1 MSSVDALAYQGLVG
15 LTNAMYLWLV
25 AAGLTIAFGVL
36 KVLNFAHGSLY
47 MLGAYAGFTVYGQ
60 LGFGFWTALVLAAG
74 SVALLG
80 LLLERLLFRRLYD
93 LDVSYGLILTF
104 GLVLVFA
111 DVTRIAWGG
120 VARLP
125 PTPPQLVGGVDVFGR
140 VFSYYNIFV
149 IVAGVAVGLALWL
162 LLDRTWWGR
171 TVRATASDRQ
181 MAGLLGIN
189 TGRIYASVFALA
201 AGVAALGGALS
212 IPMRVV
218 TPGLGTTIIIQA
230 FIITVIGGL
239 GSLRGA
245 FLGAVIVGL
254 ANAYGVLLFPDVQL
268 FLIYGIMALVLLV
281 RPEGLLGG
289 AG

>member
-1 MSSVDALAYQGLVG
+1 MTSADALAYQGLVG

-47 MLGAYAGFTVYGQ
+47 MLGAYVGFTLYGE
-60 LGFGFWTALVLAAG
+60 LGFGFWTSLVLAAV
-74 SVALLG
+74 SIALLG
-80 LLLERLLFRRLYD
+80 LLLERFLLRPLYS
-93 LDVSYGLILTF
+93 LDIAYGLILTF

-111 DVTRIAWGG
+111 DLTRIVWGG
-120 VARLP
+120 VARIP
-125 PTPPQLVGGVDVFGR
+125 PTPPALIGSVQIFGR
-140 VFSYYNIFV
+140 AFSYYNAFV
-149 IVAGVAVGLALWL
+149 IVAGLLVGLALWMI
-162 LLDRTWWGR
+162 LDRTWWGR
-171 TVRATASDRQ
+171 TVRATASDRE
-181 MAGLLGIN
+181 MAGMLGIN
-189 TGRIYASVFALA
+189 VGWVYASVFALA

-212 IPMRVV
+212 IPVRVV

-254 ANAYGVLLFPDVQL
+254 ANAYGVLLFPDLQL
-268 FLIYGIMALVLLV
+268 FLIYAIMALVLLV
-281 RPEGLLGG
+281 KPEGLLG
-289 AG
+289 ANR